1 MRVLSAIALVASLA
15 SSALSAPA
23 SESRVSTQLRSRD
36 AEGYSSPPYYPAP
49 NGGWLSSWA
58 DAYEKAQRVVRDM
71 TLAEKVN
78 LTTGTGIFMG
88 PCVGQTGSALRFG
101 IPNLCLQDSPLG
113 VRNSDHN
120 TAFPAGITVGATFDK
135 DLMYARGVELGK
147 EFRGKGINVL
157 LGPSVGPIGR
167 KPRGGRNWEGFGADP
182 SLQAI
187 GGAQTIKGIQ
197 SQGVIATIKHYIGNE
212 QEMYRMSNVGQ
223 RAYSSNIDDR
233 TLHEVYLWPFAE
245 GIRAGVGAV
254 MTAYN
259 EVNSSACSQNSKL
272 LNEILKDELGFQ
284 GFVMTDWL
292 GQYGGVSSALAGLD
306 MAMPGDGAI
315 PLLGTAYWGSE
326 LSRSILN
333 GSVPV
338 SRLND
343 MVTRIVAAWYKMGQD
358 GDFPLPNFS
367 SNTQDATGP
376 LYPGALFSPSGV
388 VNQYVNVQADH
399 NITARAI
406 ARDAITL
413 LKNDDN
419 ILPLKKDD
427 ALKVFGTDAGPN
439 PDGLNSCADMGCNKG
454 VLTMGWGSGTSR
466 LPYLV
471 TPQEAIAN
479 ISSNAAFFIT
489 DKFPSNVAVSSGDV
503 AVVFISADSG
513 ENYITVE
520 GNPGDRT
527 SAGLNAWHNGDK
539 LVKDAAAKFSKVVV
553 VVHTVGPILMEEWI
567 DLPSVKAVLV
577 AHLPGQE
584 AGWSLTDVLFGD
596 YSPSG
601 HLPYTIPRA
610 ESDYPSSV
618 GLLSQPIVQIQD
630 TYTEGLYIDYRHFLK
645 ANITPRYPFGHGL
658 SYTTFSFSQPTLS
671 VRTALDSTYPPTRP
685 PKGPTPTYPT
695 AIPDPSEVAW
705 PKNFDRIWRY
715 LYPYLD
721 DPASAAKNSSK
732 TYPYPAGYTTVP
744 KPAPR
749 AGGAEGGNPA
759 LFDVAF
765 AVSVTVTNTGSRPG
779 RAVAQ
784 LYVEL
789 PDSLGETP
797 SRQLRQFAKTKTLAP
812 GTSETL
818 TMEITRKDIS
828 VWDVVVQD
836 WKAPVRGEGVKIWL
850 GESVLDMRAIWD
862 GPLPPLSYSSSHRN
876 PKLTTDNSYVPP
888 DQEGITTGNK
898 LAGKHPL
905 GARARHLRTSGALI
919 VRFEMPFAVWC
930 TTCKPHETLI
940 GQGVR
945 FNAEKRKVGNYY
957 STPVYSFRMKHGAC
971 GGWIEIRTDP
981 ANTAYVVVEGGRK
994 RDTGDAGGIGEI
1006 AVGEDR
1012 KAKEDAFA
1020 RLEGKVEDKRRAET
1034 ERSRIEDLQRRQNRD
1049 WEDPYER
1056 SRRLRRTFRVE
1067 RKAREGAEAKA
1078 EALRDKM
1085 SLGIELVEETEED
1098 SLRAGMVD
1106 FGRGDDTTQITRRRP
1121 LFDSRN
1127 GKRDVANTLA
1137 DRKALFRSEL
1147 TGNTRAAV
1155 DPFLNQDGSAWRPE
1169 VKRRKTAS
1177 TKGVDAAD
1185 DGPPAIKAAVE
1196 PDRPVAPP
1204 ALVNYASDSD

>member
-15 SSALSAPA
+15 SLALSAPA

-850 GESVLDMRAIWD
+850 GESVLDMRA
-862 GPLPPLSYSSSHRN
+862 
-876 PKLTTDNSYVPP
+876 VC
-888 DQEGITTGNK
+888 E
-898 LAGKHPL
+898 
-905 GARARHLRTSGALI
+905 
-919 VRFEMPFAVWC
+919 
-930 TTCKPHETLI
+930 
-940 GQGVR
+940 
-945 FNAEKRKVGNYY
+945 VG
-957 STPVYSFRMKHGAC
+957 GAC
-971 GGWIEIRTDP
+971 
-981 ANTAYVVVEGGRK
+981 
-994 RDTGDAGGIGEI
+994 
-1006 AVGEDR
+1006 
-1012 KAKEDAFA
+1012 
-1020 RLEGKVEDKRRAET
+1020 
-1034 ERSRIEDLQRRQNRD
+1034 
-1049 WEDPYER
+1049 
-1056 SRRLRRTFRVE
+1056 RV
-1067 RKAREGAEAKA
+1067 
-1078 EALRDKM
+1078 
-1085 SLGIELVEETEED
+1085 I
-1098 SLRAGMVD
+1098 
-1106 FGRGDDTTQITRRRP
+1106 
-1121 LFDSRN
+1121 
-1127 GKRDVANTLA
+1127 
-1137 DRKALFRSEL
+1137 
-1147 TGNTRAAV
+1147 
-1155 DPFLNQDGSAWRPE
+1155 
-1169 VKRRKTAS
+1169 
-1177 TKGVDAAD
+1177 
-1185 DGPPAIKAAVE
+1185 
-1196 PDRPVAPP
+1196 
-1204 ALVNYASDSD
+1204 